1 MDYSKVRCM
10 KICHVINDLSRGG
23 AESHLYTL
31 VKLQTEKGNDV
42 SLLLLGKDQSN
53 FTSLENNFV
62 SLNIRIVR
70 FKGPKKLQ
78 GINPLSVIKG
88 INYFRNHDFDIVH
101 THSPRSD
108 LLVHVCSLFI
118 SKSFKRIVTIHGKY
132 GTYLQ
137 GNYFID
143 LLRKIFVKQQSK
155 IWKTAG
161 NVIVISESIK
171 DWLNH
176 LNPSINLIVIPYGIE
191 VPQMNSENKSKTSTL
206 GYLGKLNK
214 NKGIEDLID
223 VYANLLKKENFNKLE
238 PNLLIGGVGSQN
250 YIKSVNKRISNKNIE
265 FLGYVEDRYRFF
277 NSIEIFI
284 FPSYS
289 EGLGLVLLEAM
300 SHGVLCITRD
310 VTPMNSIINNG
321 ENGFLFKDNNEL
333 MEIIEKALMLNSL
346 EKDKMVKSALEKI
359 EKSYSIMQ
367 MYLSIDKAY
376 N

>member
-1 MDYSKVRCM
+1 M

-31 VKLQTEKGNDV
+31 VKLQIEKGNDV
-42 SLLLLGKDQSN
+42 SLLLLGKDQSD
-53 FTSLENNFV
+53 FTSLEKDFV
-62 SLNIRIVR
+62 SLNVKIMR

-78 GINPLSVIKG
+78 GINPWSVIQG
-88 INYFRNHDFDIVH
+88 INYFKNHDFDIVH

-108 LLVHVCSLFI
+108 FLVYMCSLSL
-118 SKSFKRIVTIHGKY
+118 SKSIKRIVTIHGKY

-143 LLRKIFVKQQSK
+143 LLRKMFVKQQSK
-155 IWKTAG
+155 IWKTAA

-171 DWLNH
+171 DWLKH
-176 LNPSINLIVIPYGIE
+176 LNPSLNPIVIPYGIE
-191 VPQMNSENKSKTSTL
+191 VPQMTNDDKSKTFTL

-214 NKGIEDLID
+214 NKGIDDLID
-223 VYANLLKKENFNKLE
+223 VYETLLKKENFNKLE
-238 PNLLIGGVGSQN
+238 PNLLIGGVGSEN
-250 YIKSVNKRISNKNIE
+250 YIRSINKRISNKNIQ
-265 FLGYVEDRYRFF
+265 FLGYVEDRYSFF
-277 NSIEIFI
+277 NSIDVFI

-321 ENGFLFKDNNEL
+321 KNGFLFKDNNEL

>member
-1 MDYSKVRCM
+1 MDYTKVRCM

-31 VKLQTEKGNDV
+31 VKLQIENGNDV

-53 FTSLENNFV
+53 FTSLEDNFF
-62 SLNIRIVR
+62 SLKVKIMR

-88 INYFRNHDFDIVH
+88 INYFKNHDFDIVH

-108 LLVHVCSLFI
+108 LLVYLCSLSL
-118 SKSFKRIVTIHGKY
+118 SKSLKRIVTIHGKY

-155 IWKTAG
+155 IWKTAD

-171 DWLNH
+171 DWLKH
-176 LNPSINLIVIPYGIE
+176 LNPSINPIVIPYGIE
-191 VPQMNSENKSKTSTL
+191 VPKILNDDKSKISTL

-223 VYANLLKKENFNKLE
+223 VYEKLLKKEHFNKLE
-238 PNLLIGGVGSQN
+238 PNLLIGGVGSKN
-250 YIKSVNKRISNKNIE
+250 YISSINKRISNKNIQ
-265 FLGYVEDRYRFF
+265 FLGYVEDRYNFF
-277 NSIEIFI
+277 NSIKVFI

-289 EGLGLVLLEAM
+289 EGLGMVLLEAM

-310 VTPMNSIINNG
+310 VTPMNSIIKNG

-333 MEIIEKALMLNSL
+333 IEKIEKAINLNSS
-346 EKDKMVKSALEKI
+346 EKDKIVKSALEKI

>member
-1 MDYSKVRCM
+1 M

-23 AESHLYTL
+23 AETHLYSL
-31 VKLQTEKGNDV
+31 VKLQIEGGHDI
-42 SLLLLGKDQSN
+42 SILLLGKDQ
-53 FTSLENNFV
+53 LNFV
-62 SLNIRIVR
+62 SLENQFSDLNVNLLR
-70 FKGPKKLQ
+70 FKGPKKMQ
-78 GINPLSVIKG
+78 GINPLSIYRG
-88 INYFRNHDFDIVH
+88 IGYFKNNKFDIIH
-101 THSPRSD
+101 THTPRSD
-108 LLVHVCSLFI
+108 LLVYISNLFI
-118 SKSFKRIVTIHGKY
+118 SNKSKRIVTIHGKY

-143 LLRKIFVKQQSK
+143 LLRKIFVKQLSK
-155 IWKTAG
+155 IWYTAA

-171 DWLNH
+171 DWLKH
-176 LNPSINLIVIPYGIE
+176 LNPSINPTVIPYGIE
-191 VPQMNSENKSKTSTL
+191 VQQMTNNKSKTSTL

-223 VYANLLKKENFNKLE
+223 VYVNLLKKENFNKLE
-238 PNLLIGGVGSQN
+238 PKLLIGGVGSEN
-250 YIKSVNKRISNKNIE
+250 YIKSLNKKISNKNIQ
-265 FLGYVEDRYRFF
+265 FLGYVEDRYSFF
-277 NSIEIFI
+277 NSIAIFI

-333 MEIIEKALMLNSL
+333 LEKIEKALKLNSL
-346 EKDKMVKSALEKI
+346 EKESMVKSALEKI

>member
-1 MDYSKVRCM
+1 M

-23 AESHLYTL
+23 AETHLYTL
-31 VKLQTEKGNDV
+31 VKLQIEKGNDV

-53 FTSLENNFV
+53 FTSLEGDFV
-62 SLNIRIVR
+62 SLKVKITR

-78 GINPLSVIKG
+78 GINPWSVIKG
-88 INYFRNHDFDIVH
+88 INYFKNHDFDIVH

-108 LLVHVCSLFI
+108 FLVYLCSLSL
-118 SKSFKRIVTIHGKY
+118 SKSLKRIVTIHGKY

-137 GNYFID
+137 GNYLID
-143 LLRKIFVKQQSK
+143 LLRKMFLKQQSK
-155 IWKTAG
+155 IWKTAD

-171 DWLNH
+171 DWLKQ
-176 LNPSINLIVIPYGIE
+176 LNPSINPIVIPYGIE
-191 VPQMNSENKSKTSTL
+191 VLQMTNDDKFKTNNL

-223 VYANLLKKENFNKLE
+223 VYATLLKKENFNKLQ
-238 PNLLIGGVGSQN
+238 PNLLIGGVGSEN
-250 YIKSVNKRISNKNIE
+250 YIKSINKRISNKNIQ
-265 FLGYVEDRYRFF
+265 FLGYVEDRYSFF

-310 VTPMNSIINNG
+310 VAPMNSIIKNG
-321 ENGFLFKDNNEL
+321 ENGFLFKDNSEL
-333 MEIIEKALMLNSL
+333 IKIIENAINLNSS
-346 EKDKMVKSALEKI
+346 EKDKMVKSAVEKI

>member
-1 MDYSKVRCM
+1 M

-23 AESHLYTL
+23 AETHLYSL
-31 VKLQTEKGNDV
+31 VKLQVEKGYNV
-42 SLLLLGKDQSN
+42 TLLLLGKDQ
-53 FTSLENNFV
+53 LNFV
-62 SLNIRIVR
+62 SLESQFNDLNLNLLR

-78 GINPLSVIKG
+78 GINPFSIYKG
-88 INYFRNHDFDIVH
+88 ISFFKKNKFDVIH
-101 THSPRSD
+101 THTPRSD
-108 LLVHVCSLFI
+108 LLVYISNLFL
-118 SKSFKRIVTIHGKY
+118 SNKSKRIVTIHGKY

-143 LLRKIFVKQQSK
+143 LLRKIFLKQQLK
-155 IWKTAG
+155 IWKTAF

-171 DWLNH
+171 DWLRM
-176 LNPSINLIVIPYGIE
+176 LNPSINPLVIPYGIE
-191 VPQMNSENKSKTSTL
+191 VPPITNDNKLKTYTL

-223 VYANLLKKENFNKLE
+223 VYANLLKKENLNKLE
-238 PNLLIGGVGSQN
+238 PRLLIGGVGSED
-250 YIKSVNKRISNKNIE
+250 YIKSLNKRINHKNIK
-265 FLGYVEDRYRFF
+265 FLGYVEDRYSFF

-310 VTPMNSIINNG
+310 VAPMNSIIQDG

-333 MEIIEKALMLNSL
+333 IEIIEKAFKLNSL
-346 EKDKMVKSALEKI
+346 EKDNIVKSALEKI

-367 MYLSIDKAY
+367 MYLSIEKAY
-376 N
+376 NK

>member
-1 MDYSKVRCM
+1 M
-10 KICHVINDLSRGG
+10 
-23 AESHLYTL
+23 
-31 VKLQTEKGNDV
+31 
-42 SLLLLGKDQSN
+42 
-53 FTSLENNFV
+53 
-62 SLNIRIVR
+62 
-70 FKGPKKLQ
+70 Q
-78 GINPLSVIKG
+78 GINPLSIYRG
-88 INYFRNHDFDIVH
+88 IGYFKNNKFDIIH
-101 THSPRSD
+101 THTPRSD
-108 LLVHVCSLFI
+108 LLVYISNLFI
-118 SKSFKRIVTIHGKY
+118 SNKSKRIFSIHGKY

-155 IWKTAG
+155 IWKTAA

-171 DWLNH
+171 DWLKD
-176 LNPSINLIVIPYGIE
+176 LNPSINPTVIPYGIE
-191 VPQMNSENKSKTSTL
+191 VQPMTNNKPNTSTL

-238 PNLLIGGVGSQN
+238 PNLLIGGVGSEN
-250 YIKSVNKRISNKNIE
+250 YIKSLNKKISSKNIQ
-265 FLGYVEDRYRFF
+265 FLGYVEDRYSFF

-300 SHGVLCITRD
+300 SYGVLCITRD
-310 VTPMNSIINNG
+310 VTPMNSIIKNG

-333 MEIIEKALMLNSL
+333 LEKIEKALELNSS
-346 EKDKMVKSALEKI
+346 EKDSMVKSALEKI

-367 MYLSIDKAY
+367 MYLSIDKVY

>member
-1 MDYSKVRCM
+1 M

-23 AESHLYTL
+23 AETHLYSL
-31 VKLQTEKGNDV
+31 VKLQVEKGYNV
-42 SLLLLGKDQSN
+42 TLLLLGKDQ
-53 FTSLENNFV
+53 LNFV
-62 SLNIRIVR
+62 SLESQFNDLNLNLLR

-78 GINPLSVIKG
+78 GINPFSIYKG
-88 INYFRNHDFDIVH
+88 ISFFKKNKFDVIH
-101 THSPRSD
+101 THTPRSD
-108 LLVHVCSLFI
+108 LLVYISNLFL
-118 SKSFKRIVTIHGKY
+118 SNKSKRIVTIHGKY

-143 LLRKIFVKQQSK
+143 LLRKIFLKQQLK
-155 IWKTAG
+155 IWKTAF

-171 DWLNH
+171 DWLRM
-176 LNPSINLIVIPYGIE
+176 LNPSINPLVIPYGIE
-191 VPQMNSENKSKTSTL
+191 VPPITNDNKLKTYTL

-223 VYANLLKKENFNKLE
+223 VYANLLKKENLNKLE
-238 PNLLIGGVGSQN
+238 LRLLIGGVGSED
-250 YIKSVNKRISNKNIE
+250 YIKSLNKRINHKNIK
-265 FLGYVEDRYRFF
+265 FLGYVEDRYSFF

-310 VTPMNSIINNG
+310 VAPMNSIIQNG

-333 MEIIEKALMLNSL
+333 IEIIEKAFKLNSL
-346 EKDKMVKSALEKI
+346 EKDNIVKSALEKI

-367 MYLSIDKAY
+367 MYLSIEKAY
-376 N
+376 NK

>member
-1 MDYSKVRCM
+1 M

-23 AESHLYTL
+23 AETHLYSL
-31 VKLQTEKGNDV
+31 VKLQIEGGYDV
-42 SLLLLGKDQSN
+42 SILLLGKDQ
-53 FTSLENNFV
+53 LNFV
-62 SLNIRIVR
+62 SLENQFSDLNVNLLR
-70 FKGPKKLQ
+70 FKGPKKMQ
-78 GINPLSVIKG
+78 GINPLSIYRG
-88 INYFRNHDFDIVH
+88 IGYFKNNKFDIIH
-101 THSPRSD
+101 THTPRSD
-108 LLVHVCSLFI
+108 LLVYISNLFI
-118 SKSFKRIVTIHGKY
+118 SNKSKRIVTIHGKY

-143 LLRKIFVKQQSK
+143 LLRKIFVKQLSK
-155 IWKTAG
+155 IWYTAA

-171 DWLNH
+171 DWLKH
-176 LNPSINLIVIPYGIE
+176 LNPSINPTVIPYGIE
-191 VPQMNSENKSKTSTL
+191 VQPMTNNKSNTSTL

-238 PNLLIGGVGSQN
+238 LNLLIGGVGSEN
-250 YIKSVNKRISNKNIE
+250 YIKNLNKKISNKNIQ
-265 FLGYVEDRYRFF
+265 FLGYVEDRYSFF

-300 SHGVLCITRD
+300 SYGVLCITRD

-333 MEIIEKALMLNSL
+333 LEKIEKALELNSS
-346 EKDKMVKSALEKI
+346 EKDNMVKSALEKI

>member
-1 MDYSKVRCM
+1 M

-23 AESHLYTL
+23 AESHLFTL
-31 VKLQTEKGNDV
+31 VKLQIEKGNDV
-42 SLLLLGKDQSN
+42 SLLLLGKDQSD
-53 FTSLENNFV
+53 FTSLEEDFV
-62 SLNIRIVR
+62 SLNVKIMR

-78 GINPLSVIKG
+78 GINPWSVIQG
-88 INYFRNHDFDIVH
+88 INYFKNHDFDIVH

-108 LLVHVCSLFI
+108 FLVYLCSLSL
-118 SKSFKRIVTIHGKY
+118 SKSIKRIVTIHGKY

-155 IWKTAG
+155 IWKTAA

-171 DWLNH
+171 DWLKH
-176 LNPSINLIVIPYGIE
+176 LNPSLNPIVIPYGIE
-191 VPQMNSENKSKTSTL
+191 VPQMTNDDKSKTFTL

-223 VYANLLKKENFNKLE
+223 VYETLLQKENFNKLE
-238 PNLLIGGVGSQN
+238 PNLLIGGVGSEN
-250 YIKSVNKRISNKNIE
+250 YIRSINERISNKNIQ
-265 FLGYVEDRYRFF
+265 FLGYVEDRHSFF
-277 NSIEIFI
+277 NSIKVFI

-310 VTPMNSIINNG
+310 VSPMNSIINNG

-333 MEIIEKALMLNSL
+333 IEKIEKAINLNTS
-346 EKDKMVKSALEKI
+346 EKDKIVKSALEKI

>member
-1 MDYSKVRCM
+1 M

-23 AESHLYTL
+23 AESHLFTL
-31 VKLQTEKGNDV
+31 VKLQIEKGNDV
-42 SLLLLGKDQSN
+42 SLLLLGKDQSD
-53 FTSLENNFV
+53 FTSLEEDFV
-62 SLNIRIVR
+62 SLNVKIMR

-78 GINPLSVIKG
+78 GINPWSVIQG
-88 INYFRNHDFDIVH
+88 INYFKNHDFDIVH

-108 LLVHVCSLFI
+108 FLVYLCSLSL
-118 SKSFKRIVTIHGKY
+118 SKSIKRIVTIHGKY

-155 IWKTAG
+155 IWKTAA

-171 DWLNH
+171 DWLKH
-176 LNPSINLIVIPYGIE
+176 LNPSLNPIVIPYGIE
-191 VPQMNSENKSKTSTL
+191 VPQMTNDDKSKTFTL

-223 VYANLLKKENFNKLE
+223 VYETLLQKENFNKLE
-238 PNLLIGGVGSQN
+238 PNLLIGGVGSKN
-250 YIKSVNKRISNKNIE
+250 YIRSINKRISNKNIQ
-265 FLGYVEDRYRFF
+265 FLGYVEDRHSFF
-277 NSIEIFI
+277 NSIKVFI

-310 VTPMNSIINNG
+310 VSPMNSIINHG

-333 MEIIEKALMLNSL
+333 MEIIEKALKLNSL
-346 EKDKMVKSALEKI
+346 EKDKMVKSAIEKI

>member
-1 MDYSKVRCM
+1 M

-23 AESHLYTL
+23 AESHLYSL
-31 VKLQTEKGNDV
+31 VKLQIENGNDV

-53 FTSLENNFV
+53 FMSLENDFV
-62 SLNIRIVR
+62 SLNVKIMR

-78 GINPLSVIKG
+78 GINPLSIING
-88 INYFRNHDFDIVH
+88 INYFKNHDFGIVH

-108 LLVHVCSLFI
+108 LLVYLCSLFL
-118 SKSFKRIVTIHGKY
+118 SQSFKRIVTIHGKY

-137 GNYFID
+137 GNYLID
-143 LLRKIFVKQQSK
+143 LLRKMFVKQQSK
-155 IWKTAG
+155 IWETAD

-171 DWLNH
+171 DWLKH
-176 LNPSINLIVIPYGIE
+176 LNPSINPIVIPYGIE
-191 VPQMNSENKSKTSTL
+191 VSQIDDHGNIKTCTL

-214 NKGIEDLID
+214 NKGIEDLIN
-223 VYANLLKKENFNKLE
+223 VYVTLLKKENFNKLE
-238 PNLLIGGVGSQN
+238 PNLLIGGVGSDN
-250 YIKSVNKRISNKNIE
+250 FIKSIKRRISDKHIQ
-265 FLGYVEDRYRFF
+265 FLGYVEDRDSFF
-277 NSIEIFI
+277 NSIEVFI

-300 SHGVLCITRD
+300 SHGILCITRD
-310 VTPMNSIINNG
+310 VTPMNSIIKNG
-321 ENGFLFKDNNEL
+321 VDGFLFKDNNEL
-333 MEIIEKALMLNSL
+333 IEIIEKAISL
-346 EKDKMVKSALEKI
+346 DSSKKDKMVKSALEKI

>member
-1 MDYSKVRCM
+1 M

-23 AESHLYTL
+23 AESHLFTL
-31 VKLQTEKGNDV
+31 VKLQIEKGNDV
-42 SLLLLGKDQSN
+42 SLLLLGKDQSD
-53 FTSLENNFV
+53 FTSLEEDFV
-62 SLNIRIVR
+62 SINVKIMR

-78 GINPLSVIKG
+78 GINPWSVIQG
-88 INYFRNHDFDIVH
+88 INYFKNHDFDIVH

-108 LLVHVCSLFI
+108 FLVYLCSLSL
-118 SKSFKRIVTIHGKY
+118 SKSIKRIVTIHGKY

-155 IWKTAG
+155 IWKTAA

-171 DWLNH
+171 DWLKH
-176 LNPSINLIVIPYGIE
+176 LNPSLNPIVIPYGIE
-191 VPQMNSENKSKTSTL
+191 VPQMTNDDKSKTFTL

-223 VYANLLKKENFNKLE
+223 VYETLLQKENFNKLE
-238 PNLLIGGVGSQN
+238 PNLLIGGVGSEN
-250 YIKSVNKRISNKNIE
+250 YIRSINERISNKNIQ
-265 FLGYVEDRYRFF
+265 FLGYVEDRHSFF
-277 NSIEIFI
+277 NSIKVFI

-310 VTPMNSIINNG
+310 VSPMNSIINNG

-333 MEIIEKALMLNSL
+333 MEIIEKALKLNSL
-346 EKDKMVKSALEKI
+346 EKDKMVKSAIEKI

>member
-1 MDYSKVRCM
+1 M

-23 AESHLYTL
+23 AETHLYTL
-31 VKLQTEKGNDV
+31 VKLQIEKGNDV

-53 FTSLENNFV
+53 FTSLEGDFV
-62 SLNIRIVR
+62 SLEVKITR

-78 GINPLSVIKG
+78 GINPWSVIKG
-88 INYFRNHDFDIVH
+88 INYFKIHDFDIVH

-108 LLVHVCSLFI
+108 FLVYLCSLSL

-137 GNYFID
+137 GNYLID
-143 LLRKIFVKQQSK
+143 LLRKMFLKQQSK
-155 IWKTAG
+155 IWKTAD

-171 DWLNH
+171 DWLKQ
-176 LNPSINLIVIPYGIE
+176 LNPSINPIIIPYGIE
-191 VPQMNSENKSKTSTL
+191 VLQMTNDDKFKTNTL

-223 VYANLLKKENFNKLE
+223 VYAMLLKKENFNKLE
-238 PNLLIGGVGSQN
+238 PNLLIGGVGSEN
-250 YIKSVNKRISNKNIE
+250 YIKSINKRISNKNIQ
-265 FLGYVEDRYRFF
+265 FLGYVEDRYSFF

-310 VTPMNSIINNG
+310 VAPMNSIITNR
-321 ENGFLFKDNNEL
+321 ENGFLFKDNSEL
-333 MEIIEKALMLNSL
+333 IEIIEKAINLNSS
-346 EKDKMVKSALEKI
+346 EKDKMVKSAVEKI
-359 EKSYSIMQ
+359 EKSYSIIQ

>member
-1 MDYSKVRCM
+1 M

-23 AESHLYTL
+23 AETHLYSL
-31 VKLQTEKGNDV
+31 VKLQIEGGYDV
-42 SLLLLGKDQSN
+42 SILLLGKDQ
-53 FTSLENNFV
+53 LNFV
-62 SLNIRIVR
+62 SLENQFSDLNVNLLR
-70 FKGPKKLQ
+70 FKGPKKMQ
-78 GINPLSVIKG
+78 GINPLSIYRG
-88 INYFRNHDFDIVH
+88 IGYFKKNKFDIIHIH
-101 THSPRSD
+101 TPRSD
-108 LLVHVCSLFI
+108 LLVYISNLFI
-118 SKSFKRIVTIHGKY
+118 SKKSKRIVTIHGKY

-143 LLRKIFVKQQSK
+143 LLRKIFVKQLSK
-155 IWKTAG
+155 IWYTAA

-171 DWLNH
+171 DWLKH
-176 LNPSINLIVIPYGIE
+176 LNPSINPTVIPYGIE
-191 VPQMNSENKSKTSTL
+191 VQQMTNNKSKTSTL

-238 PNLLIGGVGSQN
+238 PNLLIGGVGSEN
-250 YIKSVNKRISNKNIE
+250 YVKSLNKKISNKNIQ
-265 FLGYVEDRYRFF
+265 FLGYVEDRYSFF
-277 NSIEIFI
+277 NSIAIFI

-321 ENGFLFKDNNEL
+321 KNGFLFKDNNEL

>member
-1 MDYSKVRCM
+1 M

-53 FTSLENNFV
+53 FTSLEDNFV
-62 SLNIRIVR
+62 SLNIRILR

-155 IWKTAG
+155 IWKTAT

-176 LNPSINLIVIPYGIE
+176 LNPSINPIVIPYGIE
-191 VPQMNSENKSKTSTL
+191 VPQINSENKSKTSTL

-223 VYANLLKKENFNKLE
+223 VYANLLKKVNFNKLE

-250 YIKSVNKRISNKNIE
+250 YIKSVNKRISNKNIQ

-333 MEIIEKALMLNSL
+333 MEIIEKALKLNSL
-346 EKDKMVKSALEKI
+346 EKDKMVKSALEII

>member
-1 MDYSKVRCM
+1 M

-23 AESHLYTL
+23 AESHLFTL
-31 VKLQTEKGNDV
+31 VKLQIEKGNDV
-42 SLLLLGKDQSN
+42 SLLLLGKDQSD
-53 FTSLENNFV
+53 FTSLEEDFV
-62 SLNIRIVR
+62 SLNVKIMR

-78 GINPLSVIKG
+78 GINPWSVIQG
-88 INYFRNHDFDIVH
+88 INYFKNHDFDIVH

-108 LLVHVCSLFI
+108 FLVYLCSLSL
-118 SKSFKRIVTIHGKY
+118 SKSIKRIVTIHGKY

-155 IWKTAG
+155 IWKTAA

-171 DWLNH
+171 DWLKH
-176 LNPSINLIVIPYGIE
+176 LNPSLNPIVIPYGIE
-191 VPQMNSENKSKTSTL
+191 VPQMTNDDKSKTFTL

-223 VYANLLKKENFNKLE
+223 VYETLLQKENFNKLE
-238 PNLLIGGVGSQN
+238 PNLLIGGVGSEN
-250 YIKSVNKRISNKNIE
+250 YIRSITERISNKNIQ
-265 FLGYVEDRYRFF
+265 FLGYVEDRHRFF
-277 NSIEIFI
+277 NSIKVFI

-310 VTPMNSIINNG
+310 VSPMNSIINNG

-333 MEIIEKALMLNSL
+333 MEIIEKALKLNSL
-346 EKDKMVKSALEKI
+346 EKDKMVKSAIEKI

-376 N
+376 NW

>member
-1 MDYSKVRCM
+1 M

-31 VKLQTEKGNDV
+31 VKLQIENGNDV

-53 FTSLENNFV
+53 FTSLEDDFF
-62 SLNIRIVR
+62 SLKVKIMR

-78 GINPLSVIKG
+78 G
-88 INYFRNHDFDIVH
+88 
-101 THSPRSD
+101 
-108 LLVHVCSLFI
+108 
-118 SKSFKRIVTIHGKY
+118 IVTIHGKY

-155 IWKTAG
+155 IWKTAD

-171 DWLNH
+171 DWLKH
-176 LNPSINLIVIPYGIE
+176 LNPSINPIVIPYGIE
-191 VPQMNSENKSKTSTL
+191 VPKILNDDKSKISTL

-223 VYANLLKKENFNKLE
+223 VYEKLLKKENFNKLE
-238 PNLLIGGVGSQN
+238 PNLLIGGVGSKN
-250 YIKSVNKRISNKNIE
+250 YISSINKRISNKNIQ
-265 FLGYVEDRYRFF
+265 FLGYVEDRYNFF
-277 NSIEIFI
+277 NSIKVFI

-310 VTPMNSIINNG
+310 VTPMNSIIKNG

-333 MEIIEKALMLNSL
+333 IEKIEKAINLNSS
-346 EKDKMVKSALEKI
+346 EKDKIVKSALEKI

-376 N
+376 NR

>member
-1 MDYSKVRCM
+1 M

-23 AESHLYTL
+23 AETHLYSL
-31 VKLQTEKGNDV
+31 VKLQIEGGYDI
-42 SLLLLGKDQSN
+42 SILLLGKDQ
-53 FTSLENNFV
+53 LNFV
-62 SLNIRIVR
+62 SLENQFNDLNVNLFR
-70 FKGPKKLQ
+70 FKGPKKMQ
-78 GINPLSVIKG
+78 GINPISIYRAIG
-88 INYFRNHDFDIVH
+88 YFKNNKFDIIH
-101 THSPRSD
+101 THTPRSD
-108 LLVHVCSLFI
+108 FLVYISNLFI
-118 SKSFKRIVTIHGKY
+118 SNKSKRIVTIHGKY

-143 LLRKIFVKQQSK
+143 LLRKIFVKQLSK
-155 IWKTAG
+155 IWYTAA

-171 DWLNH
+171 DWLKH
-176 LNPSINLIVIPYGIE
+176 LNPSINPTVIPYGIE
-191 VPQMNSENKSKTSTL
+191 VQQMTNNKSKTSTL

-238 PNLLIGGVGSQN
+238 PNLLIGGVGSEN
-250 YIKSVNKRISNKNIE
+250 YIKSLNKKINNKNIQ
-265 FLGYVEDRYRFF
+265 FLGYVEDRYSFF
-277 NSIEIFI
+277 NSIAIFI

-333 MEIIEKALMLNSL
+333 LEKIEKALKLNSL
-346 EKDKMVKSALEKI
+346 EKESMVKSALEKI

>member
-1 MDYSKVRCM
+1 M

-31 VKLQTEKGNDV
+31 VKLQTENGNDV

-53 FTSLENNFV
+53 FASLEDNFL
-62 SLNIRIVR
+62 SLNVRIMR
-70 FKGPKKLQ
+70 FKGPKKFQ
-78 GINPLSVIKG
+78 GLNPLSVFKA
-88 INYFRNHDFDIVH
+88 INYFKNHDFDIVH

-108 LLVHVCSLFI
+108 LLVYVSSLFI
-118 SKSFKRIVTIHGKY
+118 SRSLKRIVTIHGKY

-155 IWKTAG
+155 IWKTADS
-161 NVIVISESIK
+161 VIVISDSIK
-171 DWLNH
+171 DWLEN
-176 LNPSINLIVIPYGIE
+176 LNPSINPIVVPYGIE
-191 VPQMNSENKSKTSTL
+191 VQPMTNRSKSKSFTL

-223 VYANLLKKENFNKLE
+223 VYANLLKKDNFNKLK
-238 PNLLIGGVGSQN
+238 PNLLVGGVGSDN
-250 YIKSVNKRISNKNIE
+250 YIKSLTINIGNKNIQ
-265 FLGYVEDRYRFF
+265 FLGYVEDRYSFF
-277 NSIEIFI
+277 NAIDVFI

-321 ENGFLFKDNNEL
+321 ENGFLFKNNNEL
-333 MEIIEKALMLNSL
+333 MEIIEKVLKLNTS
-346 EKDKMVKSALEKI
+346 EKDNMVKSAQEKI
-359 EKSYSIMQ
+359 EKSYSIIQ
-367 MYLSIDKAY
+367 MYLSIDKVY

>member
-1 MDYSKVRCM
+1 M
-10 KICHVINDLSRGG
+10 KICYVINDLSRGG
-23 AESHLYTL
+23 AETHLYSL
-31 VKLQTEKGNDV
+31 VKLQIEGGYDV
-42 SLLLLGKDQSN
+42 SILLLGKDQ
-53 FTSLENNFV
+53 LNFV
-62 SLNIRIVR
+62 SLESQFNDLNVNLLR
-70 FKGPKKLQ
+70 FTGPKKLQ
-78 GINPLSVIKG
+78 GINPLSIYRG
-88 INYFRNHDFDIVH
+88 IGYFKNNKFDIIH
-101 THSPRSD
+101 THTPRSD
-108 LLVHVCSLFI
+108 LLVYISNLFI
-118 SKSFKRIVTIHGKY
+118 SNKSKRIVTIHGKY

-155 IWKTAG
+155 IWKTAA

-171 DWLNH
+171 DWLKE
-176 LNPSINLIVIPYGIE
+176 LNPSINPTVISYGIE
-191 VPQMNSENKSKTSTL
+191 VQPMTNKKPKTSTL

-223 VYANLLKKENFNKLE
+223 VYSNLLKKENFNKLE
-238 PNLLIGGVGSQN
+238 PNLLIGGVGSEN
-250 YIKSVNKRISNKNIE
+250 YIKSLNKKISNKNIQ
-265 FLGYVEDRYRFF
+265 FLGYVEDRYSFF

-300 SHGVLCITRD
+300 SYGVLCITRD

-321 ENGFLFKDNNEL
+321 ENGFLFQDNNEL
-333 MEIIEKALMLNSL
+333 LEKIEIALKLNSS
-346 EKDKMVKSALEKI
+346 EKENMVKSALEKI

>member
-1 MDYSKVRCM
+1 M

-23 AESHLYTL
+23 AETHLYSL
-31 VKLQTEKGNDV
+31 VKLQIEGGYDV
-42 SLLLLGKDQSN
+42 SILLLGKDQ
-53 FTSLENNFV
+53 LNFV
-62 SLNIRIVR
+62 SLESQFNDLNVNLLR

-78 GINPLSVIKG
+78 GINPLSICRG
-88 INYFRNHDFDIVH
+88 IGYFKNNKFDIIH
-101 THSPRSD
+101 THTPRSD
-108 LLVHVCSLFI
+108 LLVYISNLFI
-118 SKSFKRIVTIHGKY
+118 SNKSKRIVTIHGKY

-137 GNYFID
+137 GNYFVD

-155 IWKTAG
+155 IWKTAA

-171 DWLNH
+171 DWLKD
-176 LNPSINLIVIPYGIE
+176 LNPSINPIVIPYGIE
-191 VPQMNSENKSKTSTL
+191 VQSKTNNKPNTSTL

-238 PNLLIGGVGSQN
+238 PNLLIGGVGSEN
-250 YIKSVNKRISNKNIE
+250 FIKSLNKKISSKNIQ
-265 FLGYVEDRYRFF
+265 FLGYVEDRYNFF

-300 SHGVLCITRD
+300 SYGVLCITRD

-333 MEIIEKALMLNSL
+333 LEKIEKALELNSS
-346 EKDKMVKSALEKI
+346 EKDNMVKFALEKI